1 LQAKLK
7 KGIRSLATVAP
18 NLSGSAGRELL
29 TVQRF
34 RTTMLRERARS
45 DRSKLPFA
53 VVLFSLLPGS
63 DSGRHI
69 NRLLKILRDR
79 VRLTDDLGWYSAKEL
94 GVILPDTDDDGATH
108 FAEKI
113 IYAVTRAGLH
123 GLQHGIFIYPEIWD
137 SHGDDDDPE
146 KQPPDTYDPAK
157 RSVRRSHREKKN
169 KALSVSIA
177 DAQAISH
184 PALPHLFR
192 LTDEMDEDDLRLAG
206 MPQSTMEA
214 VLIRPSPLAKRV
226 LDTVVAG
233 VALVMCSPLLMLIAA
248 GIKLTSRGPVFFYQ
262 ERAGRGGKPFKIA
275 KFRTMVVDAEA
286 RKSELKNQSEQDGP
300 AFKLTRDPRIT
311 RFGSFLRRTSLDE
324 LPQLW
329 NILVGDMSLVGPRP
343 LPIAESDACT
353 DWYRRRLEVKPGL
366 TCIWQ
371 VWGRSTVNFHEWMC
385 MDMRYIQQLT
395 FWHDLKL
402 IFLTVPAVIWGRG
415 AK

>member
-1 LQAKLK
+1 
-7 KGIRSLATVAP
+7 
-18 NLSGSAGRELL
+18 
-29 TVQRF
+29 
-34 RTTMLRERARS
+34 
-45 DRSKLPFA
+45 
-53 VVLFSLLPGS
+53 
-63 DSGRHI
+63 
-69 NRLLKILRDR
+69 
-79 VRLTDDLGWYSAKEL
+79 
-94 GVILPDTDDDGATH
+94 
-108 FAEKI
+108 
-113 IYAVTRAGLH
+113 
-123 GLQHGIFIYPEIWD
+123 
-137 SHGDDDDPE
+137 
-146 KQPPDTYDPAK
+146 
-157 RSVRRSHREKKN
+157 
-169 KALSVSIA
+169 
-177 DAQAISH
+177 
-184 PALPHLFR
+184 
-192 LTDEMDEDDLRLAG
+192 
-206 MPQSTMEA
+206 
-214 VLIRPSPLAKRV
+214 
-226 LDTVVAG
+226 
-233 VALVMCSPLLMLIAA
+233 MLIAA